1 MLSSFGKGDF
11 LRFAFNLLYVQIVFD
26 YYLAD
31 NVGGATI
38 WTNFNYTYPRTICVQ
53 YLRNLLSSFGEEVF

>member
-1 MLSSFGKGDF
+1 MLSSFGKEDF

-38 WTNFNYTYPRTICVQ
+38 
-53 YLRNLLSSFGEEVF
+53 